1 MQYFWALVLI
11 LIILEYIYMKKMK
24 KGTVQFIVLIL
35 IILEYIYI
43 GLYNVVYKGVSDC
56 LNPYYTGIHLHEFGD
71 IVFSVTQRCLN
82 PYYTG
87 IHLHKNNSMR
97 QKNFILSLNPYYT
110 GIHLHTF
117 EGPRRL

>member
-43 GLYNVVYKGVSDC
+43 PSGTLYMIPS
-56 LNPYYTGIHLHEFGD
+56 
-71 IVFSVTQRCLN
+71 Q
-82 PYYTG
+82 
-87 IHLHKNNSMR
+87 
-97 QKNFILSLNPYYT
+97 LS
-110 GIHLHTF
+110 
-117 EGPRRL
+117 